1 MRGRT
6 VLVALAL
13 ASCGGGDGDAQ
24 LTVLAASSLTEAMT
38 EIGAAFEVAQD
49 VEVTFSF
56 GGSSSLVEQANQG
69 APVDVVVTADPSN
82 MARVDDAVEGT
93 DVARNRLAIIV
104 EPDNPKGITGL
115 ADLARDDVV
124 LVLCAPEV
132 PCGRLGALALEKAGV
147 EAEPAS
153 LEENAKGVVS
163 KVTLGEADAGIAYVT
178 DVAAAGDDA
187 TGVDIDIAD
196 DPALEAVYSMAVLGR
211 SEHAALAAD
220 FIAFVAGAEGRRVLV
235 EHGFLV
241 P

>member
-1 MRGRT
+1 MRRL
-6 VLVALAL
+6 VVVALAL
-13 ASCGGGDGDAQ
+13 ASCGGGDGDAR

-38 EIGAAFEVAQD
+38 EIGAAFEAAED

-56 GGSSSLVEQANQG
+56 GGSSSLVAQANQG
-69 APVDVVVTADPSN
+69 APADVIVTADRTN
-82 MARVDDAVEGT
+82 LEKVDDAGEPT

-104 EPDNPKGITGL
+104 EAGNPKRITGL

-132 PCGRLGALALEKAGV
+132 PCGRFGARAREETGV
-147 EAEPAS
+147 VVRPAS
-153 LEENAKGVVS
+153 LEENVKGVVS
-163 KVTLGEADAGIAYVT
+163 KVTLGEADAGIVYVT
-178 DVAAAGDDA
+178 DVEAAGDGA
-187 TGVDIDIAD
+187 AGVDIDGSD
-196 DPALEAVYSMAVLGR
+196 DPELEAVYAMAVLGQ

-235 EHGFLV
+235 EHGFLA